1 MPKLF
6 EDTLIEDFAEY
17 LNDEIKLNINCDD
30 DYIQYIDNFIEG
42 CWWGDLQDNYII
54 ADYDGADI
62 DGMDL
67 FLYIRE
73 TDIDLLECITEYMK
87 DDKNNACYI
96 REALVKMCINIFLR
110 NEKEKVVD
118 MYIDKYIDSEKKRLD
133 CDLSDED

>member
-1 MPKLF
+1 MSNLF

-17 LNDEIKLNINCDD
+17 LNDEEDYDINCDD
-30 DYIQYIDNFIEG
+30 DYIEYIDRFVDGIY
-42 CWWGDLQDNYII
+42 WSDLQDNYII
-54 ADYDGADI
+54 GNYDGADI

-73 TDIDLLECITEYMK
+73 TDIDLLEYITEYMK

-118 MYIDKYIDSEKKRLD
+118 MYIDKYINK
-133 CDLSDED
+133 